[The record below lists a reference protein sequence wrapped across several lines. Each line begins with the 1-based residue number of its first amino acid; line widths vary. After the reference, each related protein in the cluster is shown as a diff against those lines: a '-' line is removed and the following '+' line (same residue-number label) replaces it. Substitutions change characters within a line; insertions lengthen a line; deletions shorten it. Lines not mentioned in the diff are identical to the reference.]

1 MIFEILKFIKL
12 CITISIILLLRYC
25 NIEFEYMYKILY
37 NDILLNGCFT
47 IKFTQWIVCKINN
60 LFEQKY
66 IPKYMYIFNNTLENC
81 PIHSYK
87 LTQWLFQ
94 NSLKC
99 DIEDICYDIN
109 KCPIAS
115 GSIGQVYK
123 AKLRY
128 NDKVVA
134 IKVQHPNLKRDIF
147 IPQLF
152 LSIILW
158 ILKISNIIQYYLP
171 IDFDDFF
178 KGLQKQLDF
187 NIEANNL
194 QTYYKNYKD
203 NNMVIIP
210 ELYIFTEDILIMSY
224 EDGVSFNSISDKK
237 IKYIAANLMI
247 LTMRQGFL
255 IDNFIN
261 IDLHEGNWKIR
272 LDNNEIK
279 LIIYDMG
286 LCFSNISLEITRNFI
301 IAWGQKNVKNI
312 CNETL
317 NMLYI
322 KEKDNISKHNISKLT
337 LYIEDELK
345 QFNTLNTCMS
355 SLLIKIFNIIKKF
368 NLTLSGK
375 YLNLMLTLI
384 IMEDLFRKNGILSES
399 SNLDNNNFSSSEY
412 IDNITFCKTYN
423 VFHKISDYMEYI
435 VDNNMKTSM
444 NNNKILQQK
453 NLII

>member
-12 CITISIILLLRYC
+12 CITISIILLLKYYS
-25 NIEFEYMYKILY
+25 IESKYMYKILY
-37 NDILLNGCFT
+37 NDILLNGCFA

-60 LFEQKY
+60 LFEEKD
-66 IPKYMYIFNNTLENC
+66 IPKYINIFNNTLEHC
-81 PIHSYK
+81 PFHSYEI
-87 LTQWLFQ
+87 TQWLFQ
-94 NSLKC
+94 NSLRC
-99 DIEDICYDIN
+99 NIEDICYDIN
-109 KCPIAS
+109 KYPIAS

-128 NDKVVA
+128 NDTVVA
-134 IKVQHPNLKRDIF
+134 IKVKHPNLKNNIF

-152 LSIILW
+152 LTFILW
-158 ILKISNIIQYYLP
+158 ILKTCNILQYYLP
-171 IDFDDFF
+171 IDFEDFF
-178 KGLQKQLDF
+178 KGLNQQLNF
-187 NIEANNL
+187 NTEAHNL
-194 QTYYKNYKD
+194 KTYYKNYED
-203 NNMVIIP
+203 NNKIIIP
-210 ELYIFTEDILIMSY
+210 EVYIYNEDILIMSY
-224 EDGVSFNSISDKK
+224 EDGVSFNTIADKK
-237 IKYIAANLMI
+237 TKYIAANLMI

-261 IDLHEGNWKIR
+261 IDLHEGNWKVRID
-272 LDNNEIK
+272 DNDIK

-286 LCFSNISLEITRNFI
+286 LCFSNISLEVTRNFL

-312 CNETL
+312 CKETV
-317 NMLYI
+317 NMLCI
-322 KEKDNISKHNISKLT
+322 KKNVTSKLT
-337 LYIEDELK
+337 LYIEEELK

-384 IMEDLFRKNGILSES
+384 MMEDIFRKNGILSES
-399 SNLDNNNFSSSEY
+399 SSATLNKTISFSREY

-423 VFHKISDYMEYI
+423 IFHKISDYMEYI
-435 VDNNMKTSM
+435 VDNNMKNSLKS
-444 NNNKILQQK
+444 NVLKQK